1 MIDILDLLNKEDN
14 AEQQQYVEEQGI
26 PEEQT
31 LPAEEFVDKVV
42 RPIIEL
48 QEADTHNV
56 KKIVR
61 GSYEYTP
68 VNGVITLPGEGVSV
82 QIFTTASRDQIIS
95 VTGQVIIPIAITSVE
110 NGTDTAE
117 LVDVTVERRENDQWV
132 AMPGT
137 LTVATTPYQNMVY
150 TNLDISSKLMT
161 GNQEIRLSAKGRET
175 GVTGRITFT
184 SIVLTELKLEFA
196 TDYNIPID
204 VHGVVNPTLSP
215 AYYIYGSGVF
225 KTLHLKISGKKRL
238 DNTKGY
244 REVAIDIGYDVYNY
258 SAYNQIALT
267 DTGSDDVL
275 IMTHGV
281 HEIEAWLS
289 CTDINGTTYTSEHI
303 FNQLM
308 IIVDNTDTTPYLM
321 LQDVKTNAVNY
332 EQATLLKYAVYNPSG
347 NTDIAVSIQNYGGS
361 KEYLRVENSAESQT
375 KYEVVSTIEADD
387 ETGTEFYAYLVVYR
401 YLNGTQY
408 NFIQESLGVSEIT
421 ITVDNSE
428 NFAPTTGVD
437 FYLNPKTR
445 NNSEV
450 NPATIV
456 NAANNQVL
464 SGAVFQN
471 FGFVNDGWVSD
482 DDGVKILRIMAG
494 QTLTIPYEPWQ
505 HFINTPASSMTLEFD
520 MKIKNVTDEQSPII
534 KCYNEVAGGTSIK
547 GLLMRPLD
555 GYIKTASA
563 VTEKDQNFAWME
575 DERVHIAINVVH
587 ALKAAPDSPELL
599 SLVRVFVNNNLNREF
614 NFAKEAG
621 EFINNGGHGGII
633 IGQDEAD
640 IDIYSIRCYRKALST
655 SDIQKDY
662 VATLRTSA
670 EKIAYRNKNAI
681 MQDGL
686 INYLLAK
693 QKYNTMVWH
702 GSEVYRMSTG
712 KQYGWL
718 EITRLNA
725 DGTIDLDHSGKICE
739 ATKSLPCKGQ
749 GSTAKTYYF
758 WNQQYDIKDIDP
770 SATIEIPAEGGGT
783 EEVTDGWIDGHGTY
797 RGTEYVLSDSAPKM
811 KKAVLKI
818 NYASSMQSHKEGATG
833 LYNDLHTAIVGKNTM
848 QLASPKARVCVYEE
862 PFLFFVQGEND
873 SAPVF
878 RGLGTFGSGKMDEPT
893 WGFDKSTHKDFMMLE
908 GSDNNK
914 PLTDMRVPW
923 EDSKVTWNEEEEYY
937 EYAGEGNI
945 DLDKTGS
952 KNADGSLK
960 SSVLVYPKA
969 AWNFL
974 FMHNPMI
981 KPYLNQSGGANTY
994 GNFINDASIPDSDK
1008 VYQFW
1013 MPASDGNAGQYELF
1027 RWDVVDGAWV
1037 HAGMPDEY
1045 SSDGYAIK
1053 NLLTIYPNA
1062 LDGVPAGNWARQ
1074 NEAFI
1079 LAIVADAKAN
1089 IGSYFKVDSLKFHYA
1104 FVNHFLAGTDNC
1116 SKNTYYVLDPTTHL
1130 FELHQDDLDTIFKTD
1145 NSGYQVKP
1153 YYVDRMH
1160 PYDDD
1165 GTLQY
1170 TEGTNNVLFNLCEMM
1185 YETYASPSEIAP
1197 MLRSILTGMGN
1208 LMTEAD
1214 LNAERGINRDAW
1226 GCLHKYFFAIQ
1237 EYFPDCAY
1245 NETARIRYEYPASL
1259 SYVSD
1264 RGVRPIAQ
1272 SLGSQLPSERQYMK
1286 RRLAYMSSFAA
1297 YGEFS
1302 LDGANGFGFQTHAR
1316 RGGGAPTVVLNIT
1329 PHQYI
1334 YPTARVGQTLVDP
1347 HVRLSPGQTYRFE
1360 INTSGTLGDTVC
1372 GLKGGD
1378 YYRSFGNLADLSLDE
1393 NLTFQISGKRLVE
1406 VIATSESL
1414 VEFRTST
1421 LSINAPLVKT
1431 INIKNA
1437 DMVGGMLNLTNLTRL
1452 RSVNVEG
1459 TAITQVR
1466 LPASE
1471 LLHTVKLGSGIET
1484 LAVANVPNLTTL
1496 TLTGYSQLSTVN
1508 INCRGS
1514 SFDSLVLAQAIYTA
1528 RPASLQNVTFLGV
1541 AWGVTGSNYPSSAM
1555 VMWYVNKQ
1563 TVAMTG
1569 RMTCPAGM
1577 GTFSF
1582 DDKAV
1587 LAQKFGNIDDE
1598 NNPLYILYNVIGITD
1613 IGIYGQKYISQDLCV
1628 ETSPGVYEYRDMSVA
1643 PLATLQNDVKIVG
1656 NRLDIKWSLSANQYA
1671 TIDEDTGVITITDFS
1686 APAQYQNFTIT
1697 AKIRK
1702 KSDDQQLTVSR
1713 VIGFYRRIPKL
1724 GDFAYH
1730 DGTFDDVYDQ
1740 TKDLVGIVY
1749 ARMWYKYNPDDPESV
1764 PAGETNDPLH
1774 YVQYDGGPYEVDRNA
1789 RYMKL
1794 YIVSTKSE
1802 LVNYDSSNQSM
1813 DMSWGL
1819 YQDDTGTDGFTAG
1832 ALTDMLNAINATYS
1846 TQYQAY
1852 FDLPLTNK
1860 GTNGL
1865 PSTGGSTYAYA
1876 DIIQA
1881 GMSTAEDYE
1890 YGGFNKAYAFENPSL
1905 NRNYAIGDWDG
1916 RANTDV
1922 IIAWANNIIGGYLNR
1937 ATDDQ
1942 VPGIPYP
1949 GLGWGMNAPTTLAQ
1963 LNTYIQELYTRLG
1976 NSTSAKYAQFAFPA
1990 AYACHV
1996 YEPSVRT
2003 GAELAAEYQR
2013 GKWYLPSMGELVRL
2027 FHHWN
2032 ISRANPRTTSATG
2045 DNSAVPDRAYY
2056 NYDVVEGH
2064 EGVDAWNPVFAKALK
2079 RLYDAGVRD
2088 AGATGSVFV
2097 NLTASNHR
2105 SSTEHSARGAWY
2117 LNFSTGGCWY
2127 GSKYSRHRVR
2137 SVTAYLFNLL

>member
-1 MIDILDLLNKEDN
+1 MIDISDLLNKRDN
-14 AEQQQYVEEQGI
+14 AEQQQYIEEQGI
-26 PEEQT
+26 PAEET
-31 LPAEEFVDKVV
+31 LPAEEFVNKIVK
-42 RPIIEL
+42 PIREL
-48 QEADTHNV
+48 QDADAHNV

-95 VTGQVIIPIAITSVE
+95 VTGSVIIPIAITSVE

-137 LTVATTPYQNMVY
+137 LTVATTPYQNKVY
-150 TNLDISSKLMT
+150 TNLDISSKLMP

-175 GVTGRITFT
+175 GVTGRIVFT

-196 TDYNIPID
+196 TDYNTPVD
-204 VHGVVNPTLSP
+204 VHDQEAASRTLSP

-238 DNTKGY
+238 DGTKGY

-289 CTDINGTTYTSEHI
+289 CNDINGTTYTSAHI

-702 GSEVYRMSTG
+702 GTEVYRMSTG
-712 KQYGWL
+712 KQFGWL
-718 EITRLNA
+718 EITKLNA

-749 GSTAKTYYF
+749 GSTAKTYYY
-758 WNQQYDIKDIDP
+758 WNQQYDIKDID
-770 SATIEIPAEGGGT
+770 SEKTIEIPAEGGGT

-923 EDSKVTWNEEEEYY
+923 EDSKVTWNAGEEYY

-960 SSVLVYPKA
+960 PSVLVYPKA

-994 GNFINDASIPDSDK
+994 GNFVNDASIPDSDK

-1079 LAIVADAKAN
+1079 RAIVADAKAN

-1160 PYDDD
+1160 PYDEN
-1165 GTLQY
+1165 GVLQY

-1214 LNAERGINRDAW
+1214 LDAEHGINRDAW
-1226 GCLHKYFFAIQ
+1226 GCLHKYFFSIQ

-1245 NETARIRYEYPASL
+1245 NETARIRYEYPASIN
-1259 SYVSD
+1259 YVSD

-1272 SLGSQLPSERQYMK
+1272 SLGSQLPSEKQYMK

-1316 RGGGAPTVVLNIT
+1316 RGGGAPIVVLNIT

-1393 NLTFQISGKRLVE
+1393 ALTFQISGKRLVE
-1406 VIATSESL
+1406 VVATSEGL

-1484 LAVANVPNLTTL
+1484 LVVANVPNLTTL
-1496 TLTGYSQLSTVN
+1496 TLTGYSQLATVN
-1508 INCRGS
+1508 INCQNS
-1514 SFDSLVLAQAIYTA
+1514 SFDSLAFAQAVYA
-1528 RPASLQNVTFLGV
+1528 AAPSGLVSVSFMGV
-1541 AWGVTGSNYPSSAM
+1541 NWGAATHSVNPAM
-1555 VMWYVNKQ
+1555 VVWL
-1563 TVAMTG
+1563 AMKSGQITG
-1569 RMTCPAGM
+1569 RIDSTSYNGPSY
-1577 GTFSF
+1577 TY
-1582 DDKAV
+1582 DDKGR
-1587 LAQKFGNIDDE
+1587 LASKYGNIDD
-1598 NNPLYILYNVIGITD
+1598 NTNSLYLIYSVIGGNQVD
-1613 IGIYGQKYISQDLCV
+1613 FAIGGEKYIHESIC
-1628 ETSPGVYEYRDMSVA
+1628 EAGSN
-1643 PLATLQNDVKIVG
+1643 NDWYYNGLSLTPVNPAANNIRIVG
-1656 NRLDIKWSLSANQYA
+1656 HSLDVEWSLSSGASSYA
-1671 TIDEDTGVITITDFS
+1671 EFEDIHSSRLHITQFDTQDNN
-1686 APAQYQNFTIT
+1686 YTLT
-1697 AKIRK
+1697 ARATLM
-1702 KSDDQQLTVSR
+1702 SGTVR
-1713 VIGFYRRIPKL
+1713 TTQRPIGFYRRIPQL
-1724 GDFAYH
+1724 GDFAYL
-1730 DGTFDDVYDQ
+1730 DGSFDDVYDNS
-1740 TKDLVGIVY
+1740 KDLAGIVY
-1749 ARMWYKYNPDDPESV
+1749 ARLFYAQDPETVTSNN
-1764 PAGETNDPLH
+1764 PIL
-1774 YVQYDGGPYEVDRNA
+1774 YYDEYGQIPSTA
-1789 RYMKL
+1789 HYMKL
-1794 YIVSTKSE
+1794 CIVSKEYMRQGGDEGSTPI
-1802 LVNYDSSNQSM
+1802 DTTM
-1813 DMSWGL
+1813 AWGL
-1819 YQDDTGTDGFTAG
+1819 YNKEDNDSEGFPAATMASVITDILAHLPSSTHPA
-1832 ALTDMLNAINATYS
+1832 ATS
-1846 TQYQAY
+1846 TSAD
-1852 FDLPLTNK
+1852 FDVPNLTNK
-1860 GTNGL
+1860 TGNNLPNGR
-1865 PSTGGSTYAYA
+1865 AYA
-1876 DIIQA
+1876 DTIQTDDFSA
-1881 GMSTAEDYE
+1881 STYKV
-1890 YGGFNKAYAFENPSL
+1890 YGGFRATYVPGAPNMSNNAPS
-1905 NRNYAIGDWDG
+1905 DWDG
-1916 RANTDV
+1916 KANTKKIVD
-1922 IIAWANNIIGGYLNR
+1922 WAKEIFEGYVR
-1937 ATDDQ
+1937 YYS
-1942 VPGIPYP
+1942 GID
-1949 GLGWGMNAPTTLAQ
+1949 LGTGEKYQNAPSDFESLAHYMYSVLYKQ
-1963 LNTYIQELYTRLG
+1963 LGANDA
-1976 NSTSAKYAQFAFPA
+1976 NKDKYYQFAYPA
-1990 AYACHV
+1990 AYACSL
-1996 YEPSVRT
+1996 YEPAYVKR
-2003 GAELAAEYQR
+2003 ALNEQYRR
-2013 GKWYLPSMGELVRL
+2013 GNWYLPACGELMRIY
-2027 FHHWN
+2027 HHFN
-2032 ISRANPRTTSATG
+2032 ISRVSPMTTQNTDQNNNTPSASCADYGQDTHPG
-2045 DNSAVPDRAYY
+2045 M
-2056 NYDVVEGH
+2056 
-2064 EGVDAWNPVFAKALK
+2064 DAWNPVFAKALQ
-2079 RLYDAGVRD
+2079 RLNAVDAPSGVF
-2088 AGATGSVFV
+2088 ANMS
-2097 NLTASNHR
+2097 ASYPW
-2105 SSTEHSARGAWY
+2105 SSTEGSASNAWNVGFGNSY
-2117 LNFSTGGCWY
+2117 VGNN
-2127 GSKYSRHRVR
+2127 SKFGRYQVR
-2137 SVTAYLFNLL
+2137 PVVAFIFTL

>member
-1 MIDILDLLNKEDN
+1 MIDISDLLNKRDN
-14 AEQQQYVEEQGI
+14 ADQQQYVEEQGI
-26 PEEQT
+26 PAEET
-31 LPAEEFVDKVV
+31 LPAEEFIDKIVK
-42 RPIIEL
+42 PIREL
-48 QEADTHNV
+48 QQADTHNV

-82 QIFTTASRDQIIS
+82 QIFTTASTDQIIS

-161 GNQEIRLSAKGRET
+161 GDQNIRLSARGRET
-175 GVTGRITFT
+175 GVTGRKQFN

-196 TDYNIPID
+196 TDYNTPVD
-204 VHGVVNPTLSP
+204 VHDAVTPTLSP
-215 AYYIYGSGVF
+215 SYYIYGSGVF
-225 KTLHLKISGKKRL
+225 KTLHLKISGKKRA
-238 DNTKGY
+238 DGTNGY
-244 REVAIDIGYDVYNY
+244 RQVAIDIGYDVYNY
-258 SAYNQIALT
+258 SAYNQIAIT

-275 IMTHGV
+275 VMTHGV

-289 CTDINGTTYTSEHI
+289 CTDINGTTYTSGHI

-308 IIVDNTDTTPYLM
+308 IITNASDTTPYLM

-361 KEYLRVENSAESQT
+361 KEYLRVENSAVSQT

-408 NFIQESLGVSEIT
+408 NFIQESMGVSEIT

-445 NNSEV
+445 NNSET
-450 NPATIV
+450 NPATII
-456 NAANNQVL
+456 NAVNNQAL

-655 SDIQKDY
+655 ADIQKDY

-702 GSEVYRMSTG
+702 GTEVYRMSSG

-725 DGTIDLDHSGKICE
+725 DGSIDLDHSGKICE

-749 GSTAKTYYF
+749 GSTAKTYYW
-758 WNQQYDIKDIDP
+758 WNQQYDIKDIAP
-770 SATIEIPAEGGGT
+770 EATIEIPAEGGGT

-923 EDSKVTWNEEEEYY
+923 EDSKVTWNAGEEYY

-960 SSVLVYPKA
+960 ASVLEYPKA

-994 GNFINDASIPDSDK
+994 GNFINDASIPESDK

-1027 RWDVVDGAWV
+1027 RWDVVDQAWV

-1045 SSDGYAIK
+1045 SNDGYAIK

-1062 LDGVPAGNWARQ
+1062 LDNVPAGNWARQ

-1079 LAIVADAKAN
+1079 SAIVADAKAN

-1116 SKNTYYVLDPTTHL
+1116 SKNTYYVLDPGTHL

-1160 PYDDD
+1160 PYDED

-1214 LNAERGINRDAW
+1214 LDAERGINRDAW
-1226 GCLHKYFFAIQ
+1226 GCLHKYFFSIQ

-1259 SYVSD
+1259 NYVSD

-1272 SLGSQLPSERQYMK
+1272 SLGSQLPSEEQYMK

-1316 RGGGAPTVVLNIT
+1316 RGGGAPTVILNIT

-1334 YPTARVGQTLVDP
+1334 YPTARVGQSLVDP
-1347 HVRLSPGQTYRFE
+1347 HVRLAPGQTYRFE

-1393 NLTFQISGKRLVE
+1393 QLTFQISGKRLVE
-1406 VIATSESL
+1406 VVATSESL

-1437 DMVGGMLNLTNLTRL
+1437 DMVGGMLNITNLTRL

-1459 TAITQVR
+1459 TDITQVR
-1466 LPASE
+1466 LPSSE
-1471 LLHTVKLGSGIET
+1471 LLHTVKLGSKIET

-1496 TLTGYSQLSTVN
+1496 TLTGYTHLSTVN
-1508 INCRGS
+1508 IDCRNS
-1514 SFDSLVLAQAIYTA
+1514 AFDSLLLAQAIYNA
-1528 RPASLQNVTFLGV
+1528 QPSLLSNVTFLGV
-1541 AWGVTGSNYPSSAM
+1541 AWGVSGNNHPSSAM
-1555 VMWYVNKQ
+1555 VMYFANKQ
-1563 TVAMTG
+1563 TVAITG
-1569 RMTCPAGM
+1569 RMTCPAGQ

-1582 DDKAV
+1582 NDKAV

-1598 NNPLYILYNVIGITD
+1598 NNPLYILYNTINISD
-1613 IGIYGQKYISQDLCV
+1613 IAIYGQKYISQDMCV
-1628 ETSPGVYEYRDMSVA
+1628 KVSENPDVYEYRDMSVA
-1643 PLATLQNDVKIVG
+1643 SLSILQNDVKIDG
-1656 NRLDIKWSLSANQYA
+1656 NRLDIEWSLESNQYA
-1671 TIDEDTGVITITDFS
+1671 TINQQTGVITITNFNS
-1686 APAQYQNFTIT
+1686 PQYQNFLVT
-1697 AKIRK
+1697 AKIRQ
-1702 KSDDQQLTVSR
+1702 KSNNTQISVSR
-1713 VIGFYRRIPKL
+1713 VIGFYRRVPKL

-1730 DGTFDDVYDQ
+1730 DGTFDDVYDY

-1749 ARMWYKYNPDDPESV
+1749 ARMWYKYNPDTVTEN
-1764 PAGETNDPLH
+1764 NDPLR
-1774 YVQYDGGPYEVDRNA
+1774 YVNNGSNVYVLPDDA
-1789 RYMKL
+1789 HYMKL
-1794 YIVSTKSE
+1794 FIVATDYMRIPYDGVYP
-1802 LVNYDSSNQSM
+1802 VNYDM
-1813 DMSWGL
+1813 EWGL
-1819 YQDDTGTDGFTAG
+1819 YNDEARTNGFTAAELSDMLSAINTTFSTG
-1832 ALTDMLNAINATYS
+1832 YTSAFDLSALTNR
-1846 TQYQAY
+1846 
-1852 FDLPLTNK
+1852 
-1860 GTNGL
+1860 GTIGL
-1865 PSTGGSTYAYA
+1865 PNTGGSPYAYA

-1881 GMSTAEDYE
+1881 SMSLTEDWE
-1890 YGGFNKAYAFENPSL
+1890 YGGFNKNYVLEKDSPLNRAYAI
-1905 NRNYAIGDWDG
+1905 ADWDG
-1916 RANTDV
+1916 RKNTDA
-1922 IIAWANNIIGGYLNR
+1922 IIDWAEKIRIAYVNTRQG
-1937 ATDDQ
+1937 
-1942 VPGIPYP
+1942 VSPG
-1949 GLGWGMNAPTTLAQ
+1949 NAPASLTELAAYMRDTLYHQ
-1963 LNTYIQELYTRLG
+1963 LGNNASELY
-1976 NSTSAKYAQFAFPA
+1976 YQFAYPA
-1990 AYACHV
+1990 AYACHL
-1996 YEPSVRT
+1996 YEPTVRT
-2003 GAELAAEYQR
+2003 GAELDTAYQK
-2013 GKWYLPSMGELVRL
+2013 GKWYLPSMGELTRL

-2032 ISRANPRTTSATG
+2032 ISRDNPRTTSATG
-2045 DNSAVPDRAYY
+2045 DNSAVPNKSHY
-2056 NYDVVEGH
+2056 NYDELADNGSRVGL
-2064 EGVDAWNPVFAKALK
+2064 DAWNPVFAKALK
-2079 RLYDAGVRD
+2079 RLDD
-2088 AGATGSVFV
+2088 AGASSAGIFA

-2105 SSTEHSARGAWY
+2105 SSTEGSASYAWG
-2117 LNFSTGGCWY
+2117 LGFSAGNCW
-2127 GSKYSRHRVR
+2127 GSGKYNRIRVR
-2137 SVTAYLFNLL
+2137 AVTAFTFNIL

>member
-1 MIDILDLLNKEDN
+1 MIDISDLLDKQDN
-14 AEQQQYVEEQGI
+14 AEQQQYIEEQGI
-26 PEEQT
+26 PAEET
-31 LPAEEFVDKVV
+31 LPAEEFVDKIV
-42 RPIIEL
+42 RPIMEL

-82 QIFTTASRDQIIS
+82 QIFTTASTEQIIS
-95 VTGQVIIPIAITSVE
+95 VTGSVIISIAITSVE

-137 LTVATTPYQNMVY
+137 LTVPTTPYQNIVY
-150 TNLDISSKLMT
+150 TNLDISSKLII
-161 GNQEIRLSAKGRET
+161 GDQNIRLSAKGRET
-175 GVTGRITFT
+175 GVTGRKQFN

-204 VHGVVNPTLSP
+204 VHGVVNPILSP
-215 AYYIYGSGVF
+215 AYYIYGSGVQ

-238 DNTKGY
+238 DGTKGY
-244 REVAIDIGYDVYNY
+244 REKTIDIGYDVYNY
-258 SAYNQIALT
+258 SAYNQIAIT
-267 DTGSDDVL
+267 DTASDDVL
-275 IMTHGV
+275 VMTHGV

-289 CTDINGTTYTSEHI
+289 CTDINGTSYTSAHI

-401 YLNGTQY
+401 YLDGTQY

-445 NNSEV
+445 NNSETH
-450 NPATIV
+450 PDTII
-456 NAANNQVL
+456 NAVNNQVL
-464 SGAVFQN
+464 NGAVFQN

-482 DDGVKILRIMAG
+482 ENGVKILRIMAG

-520 MKIKNVTDEQSPII
+520 MKIKNVTDEHSPII

-587 ALKAAPDSPELL
+587 ALKAAPDSSELL

-749 GSTAKTYYF
+749 GSTAKTYYY

-878 RGLGTFGSGKMDEPT
+878 RGLGTFGSGKMDDPT
-893 WGFDKSTHKDFMMLE
+893 WGFDKSVHKDFMMLE

-1013 MPASDGNAGQYELF
+1013 MPASDGIAGQYELF
-1027 RWDVVDGAWV
+1027 RWDVVDQAWV
-1037 HAGMPDEY
+1037 HAGLPDEY

-1053 NLLTIYPNA
+1053 NLIYIYPDA
-1062 LDGVPAGNWARQ
+1062 LDGVPAGNWAMQ

-1079 LAIVADAKAN
+1079 RAIVADAKAN
-1089 IGSYFKVDSLKFHYA
+1089 IGSYFNVASLKFHYA

-1116 SKNTYYVLDPTTHL
+1116 SKNTYYVLDPSTHL

-1160 PYDDD
+1160 PYDENDV
-1165 GTLQY
+1165 LQY

-1214 LNAERGINRDAW
+1214 LDSSRGINRDAW
-1226 GCLHKYFFAIQ
+1226 GCLHKYFFSIQ

-1245 NETARIRYEYPASL
+1245 NETARIRYEYPASIN
-1259 SYVSD
+1259 YVSD

-1272 SLGSQLPSERQYMK
+1272 SLGSQLPSEKQYMK
-1286 RRLAYMSSFAA
+1286 RRLAYMSGFAA

-1334 YPTARVGQTLVDP
+1334 YPTARVGQSLVDP

-1393 NLTFQISGKRLVE
+1393 ALTFQISGKRLVE
-1406 VIATSESL
+1406 VVATSESL

-1471 LLHTVKLGSGIET
+1471 LLHTVKLGSNIET

-1496 TLTGYSQLSTVN
+1496 TLTGYSQLATVD
-1508 INCRGS
+1508 INCLGS
-1514 SFDSLVLAQAIYTA
+1514 SFNSLAFAQAVYQA
-1528 RPASLQNVTFLGV
+1528 QPSGLQSVSFLGV
-1541 AWGVTGSNYPSSAM
+1541 NWTSGSNLPSPAM
-1555 VMWYVNKQ
+1555 IMWFVNRQ
-1563 TVAMTG
+1563 SCQMTG
-1569 RMTCPAGM
+1569 AMTCPSAQ

-1582 DDKAV
+1582 TDKKL
-1587 LAQKFGNIDDE
+1587 LAEKFGDIDSSS
-1598 NNPLYILYNVIGITD
+1598 NPLYILYNVTSITD
-1613 IGIYGQKYISQDLCV
+1613 IGIYGEKYLYEDICTKVSSNPD
-1628 ETSPGVYEYRDMSVA
+1628 VYEYDGLFVQ
-1643 PLATLQNDVKIVG
+1643 PLAILQNDVAVVG
-1656 NRLDIKWSLSANQYA
+1656 NRLDIEWSMESNAYA
-1671 TIDEDTGVITITDFS
+1671 TIDSQTGVVTITDFS
-1686 APAQYQNFTIT
+1686 SPQYQNYAVT
-1697 AKIRK
+1697 AKVRRK
-1702 KSDDQQLTVSR
+1702 SSGEQLSVSR
-1713 VIGFYRRIPKL
+1713 VIGFYRRVPKL
-1724 GDFAYH
+1724 GDFAYL
-1730 DGTFDDVYDQ
+1730 DGTFDDVYDS

-1749 ARMWYKYNPDDPESV
+1749 ARNWYKSDPDTVTEN
-1764 PAGETNDPLH
+1764 NDPLR
-1774 YVQYDGGPYEVDRNA
+1774 YVKVNGVYVIDPEA
-1789 RYMKL
+1789 KYMRL
-1794 YIVSTKSE
+1794 YIVAKEFMQAAYQETFP
-1802 LVNYDSSNQSM
+1802 VNYDM
-1813 DMSWGL
+1813 EWGL
-1819 YQDDTGTDGFTAG
+1819 YNDETDGDNGFPASTLADMLQYINLTYG
-1832 ALTDMLNAINATYS
+1832 TSYTSVFDLAALTNRGNSGI
-1846 TQYQAY
+1846 
-1852 FDLPLTNK
+1852 
-1860 GTNGL
+1860 
-1865 PSTGGSTYAYA
+1865 GSYGYA
-1876 DIIQA
+1876 DLIQSS
-1881 GMSTAEDYE
+1881 MSSDEDYE
-1890 YGGFNKAYAFENPSL
+1890 YGGFNKAYVVEK
-1905 NRNYAIGDWDG
+1905 D
-1916 RANTDV
+1916 TT
-1922 IIAWANNIIGGYLNR
+1922 LNR
-1937 ATDDQ
+1937 AYAIADWNGRKNTEEIVSYADKVFAWVNTQ
-1942 VPGIPYP
+1942 PGVASVSHVPQ
-1949 GLGWGMNAPTTLAQ
+1949 TLAE
-1963 LNTYIQELYTRLG
+1963 LASYMRKTLFTELAPAGNTQT
-1976 NSTSAKYAQFAFPA
+1976 KYYQFAYPA
-1990 AYACHV
+1990 AYACHL
-1996 YEPSVRT
+1996 YEPSHRT
-2003 GAELAAEYQR
+2003 GSAIDAQYAK
-2013 GKWYLPSMGELVRL
+2013 GKWYLPSLGELLRL
-2027 FHHWN
+2027 FHHFN
-2032 ISRANPRTTSATG
+2032 ISRSNPRTSIATG
-2045 DNSAVPDRAYY
+2045 DNTAVPDKAYA
-2056 NYDVVEGH
+2056 NYDETEGKA
-2064 EGVDAWNPVFAKALK
+2064 GIDAWNPVFARALK
-2079 RLYDAGVRD
+2079 RLNDG
-2088 AGATGSVFV
+2088 GAAPSVFV
-2097 NLTASNHR
+2097 NLTASGHR
-2105 SSTEHSARGAWY
+2105 SSTEVNATGAWSVY
-2117 LNFSTGGCWY
+2117 FSTGGLWGGIKY
-2127 GSKYSRHRVR
+2127 GRNRVR
-2137 SVTAYLFNLL
+2137 AVTAYLFNLP

>member
-1 MIDILDLLNKEDN
+1 MIDISDLLNKRDN
-14 AEQQQYVEEQGI
+14 AEQQQYIEEQGI
-26 PEEQT
+26 PAEET
-31 LPAEEFVDKVV
+31 LPAEEFVNKIVK
-42 RPIIEL
+42 PIREL
-48 QEADTHNV
+48 QDADAHNV

-117 LVDVTVERRENDQWV
+117 LVDVTVERRENDQW
-132 AMPGT
+132 AAIPGT

-196 TDYNIPID
+196 TDYNTPVD
-204 VHGVVNPTLSP
+204 VHDQEAASRTLSP

-238 DNTKGY
+238 DGTKGY
-244 REVAIDIGYDVYNY
+244 REKTIDIGYDVYNY

-289 CTDINGTTYTSEHI
+289 CNDINGTTYTSEHI

-702 GSEVYRMSTG
+702 GTEVYRMSTG
-712 KQYGWL
+712 KQFGWL
-718 EITRLNA
+718 EITKLNA

-749 GSTAKTYYF
+749 GSTAKTYYY

-923 EDSKVTWNEEEEYY
+923 EDSKVTWNAGEEYY

-960 SSVLVYPKA
+960 PSVLEYPKD

-981 KPYLNQSGGANTY
+981 KPYLNQSGGANTF
-994 GNFINDASIPDSDK
+994 GNFVNDASIPDSDK

-1079 LAIVADAKAN
+1079 RAIVADAKAN

-1160 PYDDD
+1160 PYDEN
-1165 GTLQY
+1165 GVLQY

-1185 YETYASPSEIAP
+1185 YEKYASPSEIAP

-1214 LNAERGINRDAW
+1214 LDAERGINRDAW
-1226 GCLHKYFFAIQ
+1226 GCLHKYFFSIQ

-1259 SYVSD
+1259 NYVSD
-1264 RGVRPIAQ
+1264 RNVRPIAQ
-1272 SLGSQLPSERQYMK
+1272 SLGSQLLSEMQYMK
-1286 RRLAYMSSFAA
+1286 RRLVYMSSFAA

-1302 LDGANGFGFQTHAR
+1302 LDGANGFGFTTHAR
-1316 RGGGAPTVVLNIT
+1316 RGDGYPTVVLNIT

-1406 VIATSESL
+1406 VVATSEGL

-1437 DMVGGMLNLTNLTRL
+1437 DMVSGMLNLTNLTRL

-1484 LAVANVPNLTTL
+1484 LVVANVPNLTTL

-1508 INCRGS
+1508 INCRNS
-1514 SFDSLVLAQAIYTA
+1514 SFNSLAFAQAVYA
-1528 RPASLQNVTFLGV
+1528 AAPSGLQSVSFLGV
-1541 AWGVTGSNYPSSAM
+1541 DWTTGSNLPSPAM
-1555 VMWYVNKQ
+1555 IMWFVNRQ
-1563 TVAMTG
+1563 SCQMTG
-1569 RMTCPAGM
+1569 AMTCPSAQ

-1582 DDKAV
+1582 TDKKL
-1587 LAQKFGNIDDE
+1587 LAEKFGDIDSSS
-1598 NNPLYILYNVIGITD
+1598 NPLYILYNVTSITD
-1613 IGIYGQKYISQDLCV
+1613 IGIYGEKYLYEDICTKVSSNPD
-1628 ETSPGVYEYRDMSVA
+1628 VYEYDGLSVQ
-1643 PLATLQNDVKIVG
+1643 PLAILQNDVAVVG
-1656 NRLDIKWSLSANQYA
+1656 NRLDIEWSMESNAYA
-1671 TIDEDTGVITITDFS
+1671 TIDSQTGVVTITDFS
-1686 APAQYQNFTIT
+1686 SPQYQNYAVT
-1697 AKIRK
+1697 AKVRRK
-1702 KSDDQQLTVSR
+1702 SSGEQLSVSR
-1713 VIGFYRRIPKL
+1713 VIGFYRRVPKL
-1724 GDFAYH
+1724 GDFAYL
-1730 DGTFDDVYDQ
+1730 DGTFDDVYDS
-1740 TKDLVGIVY
+1740 TKDLAGIVY
-1749 ARMWYKYNPDDPESV
+1749 ARNWYKSNPDTV
-1764 PAGETNDPLH
+1764 TANNDPLR
-1774 YVQYDGGPYEVDRNA
+1774 YVKVNGVYVIDPEA
-1789 RYMKL
+1789 KYMRL
-1794 YIVSTKSE
+1794 YIVAKEFMQAAYQETFP
-1802 LVNYDSSNQSM
+1802 VNYDM
-1813 DMSWGL
+1813 EWGL
-1819 YQDDTGTDGFTAG
+1819 FNDETDGDNGFPASTLADMLQYINTTYG
-1832 ALTDMLNAINATYS
+1832 TSYTSAFDLAALTNRGNSGIGNY
-1846 TQYQAY
+1846 
-1852 FDLPLTNK
+1852 
-1860 GTNGL
+1860 G
-1865 PSTGGSTYAYA
+1865 YA
-1876 DIIQA
+1876 DLIQSS
-1881 GMSTAEDYE
+1881 MSSDEDYE
-1890 YGGFNKAYAFENPSL
+1890 YGGFNKAYVVEKDTTL
-1905 NRNYAIGDWDG
+1905 NRTYAIADWNG
-1916 RANTDV
+1916 RKNTEEIVSYADKV
-1922 IIAWANNIIGGYLNR
+1922 FEWVKTQPGVASVSH
-1937 ATDDQ
+1937 
-1942 VPGIPYP
+1942 VPQ
-1949 GLGWGMNAPTTLAQ
+1949 TLAE
-1963 LNTYIQELYTRLG
+1963 LASYMRKTLFTELAPAGNTQT
-1976 NSTSAKYAQFAFPA
+1976 KYYQFAYPA
-1990 AYACHV
+1990 AYACHL
-1996 YEPSVRT
+1996 YEPSHRT
-2003 GAELAAEYQR
+2003 GAFIDDQYVK
-2013 GKWYLPSMGELVRL
+2013 GKWYLPALGELLRL
-2027 FHHWN
+2027 FHHFN
-2032 ISRANPRTTSATG
+2032 ISRNSPRTSIATG
-2045 DNSAVPDRAYY
+2045 DNTAVPDKAYA
-2056 NYDVVEGH
+2056 NYDETEGKA
-2064 EGVDAWNPVFAKALK
+2064 GIDAWNPVFARALK
-2079 RLYDAGVRD
+2079 RLNDG
-2088 AGATGSVFV
+2088 GAAPSLFV
-2097 NLTASNHR
+2097 NLTASGYR
-2105 SSTEHSARGAWY
+2105 SSTEVSAYNAWHV
-2117 LNFSTGGCWY
+2117 NFYSGHVYIGG
-2127 GSKYSRHRVR
+2127 KYNRSRVR
-2137 SVTAYLFNLL
+2137 AVTAYLFNIL

>member
-1 MIDILDLLNKEDN
+1 MIDISDLHNKEDN
-14 AEQQQYVEEQGI
+14 AEQQQYIEEQGI
-26 PEEQT
+26 PSTQT
-31 LPAEEFVDKVV
+31 LTAEEFVGKIVE
-42 RPIIEL
+42 PIEEL

-150 TNLDISSKLMT
+150 TNLDISSKLMP

-196 TDYNIPID
+196 TDYNTPVD
-204 VHGVVNPTLSP
+204 VHDQEAASRTLSP

-238 DNTKGY
+238 DGTKGY
-244 REVAIDIGYDVYNY
+244 REKTIDIGYDVYNY

-289 CTDINGTTYTSEHI
+289 CNDINGTTYTSEHI

-712 KQYGWL
+712 KQFGWL
-718 EITRLNA
+718 EITKLNA

-749 GSTAKTYYF
+749 GSTAKTYYY

-783 EEVTDGWIDGHGTY
+783 EEVTDGWIDGRNKY

-908 GSDNNK
+908 GSDNNQ

-923 EDSKVTWNEEEEYY
+923 EDSKVTWNAGEEYY
-937 EYAGEGNI
+937 EYAGAGNI

-994 GNFINDASIPDSDK
+994 GNFVNDASIPDSDK

-1079 LAIVADAKAN
+1079 RAIVADAKAN

-1160 PYDDD
+1160 PYDEN
-1165 GTLQY
+1165 GVLQY

-1214 LNAERGINRDAW
+1214 LDAERGINRDAW
-1226 GCLHKYFFAIQ
+1226 GCLHKYFFSIQ

-1259 SYVSD
+1259 NYVSD
-1264 RGVRPIAQ
+1264 RNVRPIAQ
-1272 SLGSQLPSERQYMK
+1272 SLGSQLLSEMQYMK
-1286 RRLAYMSSFAA
+1286 RRLVYMSSFAA

-1302 LDGANGFGFQTHAR
+1302 LDGANGFGFTTHAR
-1316 RGGGAPTVVLNIT
+1316 RGDGYPTVVLNIT

-1393 NLTFQISGKRLVE
+1393 ALTFQISGKRLVE
-1406 VIATSESL
+1406 VVATSEGL

-1484 LAVANVPNLTTL
+1484 LVVANVPNLTTL
-1496 TLTGYSQLSTVN
+1496 TLTGYSQLATVN
-1508 INCRGS
+1508 INCQNS
-1514 SFDSLVLAQAIYTA
+1514 SFDSLAFAQAVYA
-1528 RPASLQNVTFLGV
+1528 AEPSGLVSVSFLGV
-1541 AWGVTGSNYPSSAM
+1541 IWGGSGNNAPAPAM
-1555 VMWYVNKQ
+1555 VMWFANRQSCVL
-1563 TVAMTG
+1563 TG
-1569 RMTCPAGM
+1569 SMNCPSTL
-1577 GTFSF
+1577 GTFTF
-1582 DDKAV
+1582 ADKQQ
-1587 LAQKFGNIDDE
+1587 LAAQFGNIDS
-1598 NNPLYILYNVIGITD
+1598 NANPLYILYNTIQIQEV
-1613 IGIYGQKYISQDLCV
+1613 GIYGEKYIHQDICHKI
-1628 ETSPGVYEYRDMSVA
+1628 SSNPDIYEYDGLSVS
-1643 PLATLQNDVKIVG
+1643 PLAVMQNDVKIIG
-1656 NRLDIKWSLSANQYA
+1656 NRLDIEWSIETNQYA
-1671 TIDEDTGVITITDFS
+1671 TIDSQTGVLTITEFS
-1686 APAQYQNFTIT
+1686 PQLQYQNYQVT
-1697 AKIRK
+1697 AKVRRL
-1702 KSDDQQLTVSR
+1702 SDNVQVTVSR
-1713 VIGFYRRIPKL
+1713 VIGFYRRIPRL
-1724 GDFAYH
+1724 GDFAYL
-1730 DGTFDDVYDQ
+1730 DGSFDDVYDV
-1740 TKDLVGIVY
+1740 TKDLAGVVY
-1749 ARMWYKYNPDDPESV
+1749 ARMWYKYNPDTVTENNAPLRYVLSSGAYVIDPE
-1764 PAGETNDPLH
+1764 A
-1774 YVQYDGGPYEVDRNA
+1774 A
-1789 RYMKL
+1789 YMRV
-1794 YIVSTKSE
+1794 YIVSKEFMQATYDE
-1802 LVNYDSSNQSM
+1802 VLPVNL
-1813 DMSWGL
+1813 DMEWGL
-1819 YQDDTGTDGFTAG
+1819 YNDESNTDNGFPAESL
-1832 ALTDMLNAINATYS
+1832 AAMLQAINTTYN
-1846 TQYQAY
+1846 TQYTSA
-1852 FDLPLTNK
+1852 FDLAGLTNR
-1860 GTNGL
+1860 GTHGF
-1865 PSTGGSTYAYA
+1865 PTQYAYRDYVQAATGAA
-1876 DIIQA
+1876 DF
-1881 GMSTAEDYE
+1881 YE
-1890 YGGFNKAYAFENPSL
+1890 YGGFDKNYVLEKDSPL
-1905 NRNYAIGDWDG
+1905 NRNYALADWDG
-1916 RANTDV
+1916 RKNTEEIVSYANKILGAYVNT
-1922 IIAWANNIIGGYLNR
+1922 
-1937 ATDDQ
+1937 Q
-1942 VPGIPYP
+1942 VSEQV
-1949 GLGWGMNAPTTLAQ
+1949 NQPTTLAE
-1963 LNTYIQELYTRLG
+1963 LARYMRKTLYTDLAPAG
-1976 NSTSAKYAQFAFPA
+1976 NTSTKYYQFAYPA
-1990 AYACHV
+1990 AYACKL
-1996 YEPSVRT
+1996 YEPTHRT
-2003 GAELAAEYQR
+2003 GATIDPQYAK
-2013 GKWYLPSMGELVRL
+2013 GMWYLPAFGELVRM
-2027 FHHWN
+2027 FHHFN
-2032 ISRANPRTTSATG
+2032 ISRDNPRDTTHTG
-2045 DNSAVPDRAYY
+2045 DNSAVPNKSHY
-2056 NYDVVEGH
+2056 NYDVTEGQT
-2064 EGVDAWNPVFAKALK
+2064 GVDAWNPIFAKTLK
-2079 RLYDAGVRD
+2079 RLDD
-2088 AGATGSVFV
+2088 AGALSDNVFR
-2097 NLTASNHR
+2097 NLTASGYR
-2105 SSTEHSARGAWY
+2105 SSTEGSATGAWFVFFDSGTVGY
-2117 LNFSTGGCWY
+2117 SG
-2127 GSKYSRHRVR
+2127 KYNRSRVR
-2137 SVTAYLFNLL
+2137 AVTAYLFNIL

>member
-1 MIDILDLLNKEDN
+1 MIDISDLLNKRDN
-14 AEQQQYVEEQGI
+14 AEQQQYIEENGI
-26 PEEQT
+26 PAEET
-31 LPAEEFVDKVV
+31 LPAEEFVNKIVK
-42 RPIIEL
+42 PIREL
-48 QEADTHNV
+48 QDADAHNV

-132 AMPGT
+132 AMQGT

-175 GVTGRITFT
+175 GVTGRIVFT

-196 TDYNIPID
+196 TDYNTPVD
-204 VHGVVNPTLSP
+204 VHDQEAASRTLSP

-238 DNTKGY
+238 DGTKGY
-244 REVAIDIGYDVYNY
+244 REKTIDIGYDVYNY

-702 GSEVYRMSTG
+702 GTEVYRMSTG
-712 KQYGWL
+712 KQFGWL
-718 EITRLNA
+718 EITKLNA

-749 GSTAKTYYF
+749 GSTAKTYYY

-770 SATIEIPAEGGGT
+770 EQTIEIPAEGGGT
-783 EEVTDGWIDGHGTY
+783 KHVTDGWIDGRGTY

-923 EDSKVTWNEEEEYY
+923 EDSKVTWNAGEEYY

-960 SSVLVYPKA
+960 PSVLVYPKA

-994 GNFINDASIPDSDK
+994 GNFVNDASIPDSDK

-1062 LDGVPAGNWARQ
+1062 LDGVPAGNWAMQ

-1079 LAIVADAKAN
+1079 RAIVADAKAN

-1170 TEGTNNVLFNLCEMM
+1170 TEGTNNVLFNLCQMM

-1226 GCLHKYFFAIQ
+1226 GCLHKYFFSIQ

-1259 SYVSD
+1259 NYVSD
-1264 RGVRPIAQ
+1264 RNVRPIAQ
-1272 SLGSQLPSERQYMK
+1272 SLGSQLLSEMQYMK
-1286 RRLAYMSSFAA
+1286 RRLVYMSSFAA

-1302 LDGANGFGFQTHAR
+1302 LDGANGFGFTTHAR
-1316 RGGGAPTVVLNIT
+1316 RGDGYPTVVLNIT

-1378 YYRSFGNLADLSLDE
+1378 YYCSFGNLADLSLDE

-1508 INCRGS
+1508 INCQNS
-1514 SFDSLVLAQAIYTA
+1514 SFNSLAFAQAVYQA
-1528 RPASLQNVTFLGV
+1528 QPSGLQSVSFLGV
-1541 AWGVTGSNYPSSAM
+1541 DWTTGSNLPSPAM
-1555 VMWYVNKQ
+1555 IMWFVNRQ
-1563 TVAMTG
+1563 SCQMTG
-1569 RMTCPAGM
+1569 AMTCPSAQ

-1582 DDKAV
+1582 TDKKL
-1587 LAQKFGNIDDE
+1587 LAEKFGDIDSSS
-1598 NNPLYILYNVIGITD
+1598 NPLYILYNVTRISD
-1613 IGIYGQKYISQDLCV
+1613 IGIYGEKYLYEDICTKVSSNPD
-1628 ETSPGVYEYRDMSVA
+1628 VYEYDGLSVQ
-1643 PLATLQNDVKIVG
+1643 PLAILQNDVAVVG
-1656 NRLDIKWSLSANQYA
+1656 NRLDIEWSMESNNYA
-1671 TIDEDTGVITITDFS
+1671 TIDSQTGVVTITDFS
-1686 APAQYQNFTIT
+1686 SPQYRNYAII
-1697 AKIRK
+1697 AKVRRK
-1702 KSDDQQLTVSR
+1702 SSGEQLSVSR
-1713 VIGFYRRIPKL
+1713 DIGFYRRVPKL
-1724 GDFAYH
+1724 GDFAYL
-1730 DGTFDDVYDQ
+1730 DGTFDDVYDS
-1740 TKDLVGIVY
+1740 TKDLAGIVY
-1749 ARMWYKYNPDDPESV
+1749 ARNWYKSNPDTVTEN
-1764 PAGETNDPLH
+1764 NDPLR
-1774 YVQYDGGPYEVDRNA
+1774 YVKVNGVYVIDPEA
-1789 RYMKL
+1789 KYMRL
-1794 YIVSTKSE
+1794 YIVAKEFMQAAYQETFP
-1802 LVNYDSSNQSM
+1802 VNYDM
-1813 DMSWGL
+1813 EWGL
-1819 YQDDTGTDGFTAG
+1819 FNDETDGDNGFPASTLA
-1832 ALTDMLNAINATYS
+1832 DMLQYINTTYGTS
-1846 TQYQAY
+1846 YTSA
-1852 FDLPLTNK
+1852 FDLAAMTNR
-1860 GTNGL
+1860 GTSGI
-1865 PSTGGSTYAYA
+1865 GSYGYA
-1876 DIIQA
+1876 DLIQSS
-1881 GMSTAEDYE
+1881 MSSDEDYE
-1890 YGGFNKAYAFENPSL
+1890 YGGFNKSYVVEKDTTL
-1905 NRNYAIGDWDG
+1905 NRTYAIADWNGRKNTEDMVNYANKIFAWV
-1916 RANTDV
+1916 NTQPGV
-1922 IIAWANNIIGGYLNR
+1922 ASVSH
-1937 ATDDQ
+1937 
-1942 VPGIPYP
+1942 VPE
-1949 GLGWGMNAPTTLAQ
+1949 TLAE
-1963 LNTYIQELYTRLG
+1963 LASYMRKTLFTELAPSGNTQM
-1976 NSTSAKYAQFAFPA
+1976 KYYQFAYPA
-1990 AYACHV
+1990 AYACHL
-1996 YEPSVRT
+1996 YEPSHRT
-2003 GAELAAEYQR
+2003 GVDIDAQYAK
-2013 GKWYLPSMGELVRL
+2013 GMWYLPSCGELLRL
-2027 FHHWN
+2027 FHHFN
-2032 ISRANPRTTSATG
+2032 ISRNNPRTSIATG
-2045 DNSAVPDRAYY
+2045 DNTAVPDKAYA
-2056 NYDVVEGH
+2056 NYDETEGKT
-2064 EGVDAWNPVFAKALK
+2064 GIDAWNPIFAKTLK
-2079 RLYDAGVRD
+2079 RLDD
-2088 AGATGSVFV
+2088 AGALSDNVFR
-2097 NLTASNHR
+2097 NLTASGYR
-2105 SSTEHSARGAWY
+2105 SSTENSAIYAWY
-2117 LNFSTGGCWY
+2117 VYFSSGNVY
-2127 GSKYSRHRVR
+2127 YYNKYYRHRVR
-2137 SVTAYLFNLL
+2137 AVTAYLFNIL